1 MNTKHYY
8 HYATK
13 GLENDYLFGSIT
25 AFVAAMNRIAICY
38 SKVCETSSII
48 IIGFSLMDNH
58 VHFILYGNEDD
69 CDSFMAL
76 YKRLTEI
83 WLTNH
88 PEEGRPG
95 KEWDIGHWQIKDKDS
110 LLEKLSYVHRNPV
123 VAFLPYT
130 ATGYRWSSACLPF
143 ADHSY
148 VQSTARPLGTLN
160 RTAQRKLLE
169 SKVVLP
175 DNWLV
180 LPDGMIWSGCYTDYK
195 RIEKLYGTAVNYQYG
210 LNTRCEDKVNR
221 EMLDDYVSLP
231 DGEVR
236 DVALKLSD
244 EMFGNKSLSSLS
256 VDERLLLGK
265 KLKKETGT
273 SSKQLARILRIRQ
286 SDLKQLL

>member
-13 GLENDYLFGSIT
+13 GLEDDYLFGSIT

-58 VHFILYGNEDD
+58 VYGNEDD

-76 YKRLTEI
+76 YKRLTGI

-110 LLEKLSYVHRNPV
+110 LLEKL
-123 VAFLPYT
+123 
-130 ATGYRWSSACLPF
+130 SSACLPF

-175 DNWLV
+175 SL
-180 LPDGMIWSGCYTDYK
+180 GSAQK
-195 RIEKLYGTAVNYQYG
+195 RLFFGP
-210 LNTRCEDKVNR
+210 RNR
-221 EMLDDYVSLP
+221 YRFLSTVVPPAESTVIALSLRMRP
-231 DGEVR
+231 SR
-236 DVALKLSD
+236 I
-244 EMFGNKSLSSLS
+244 SLASLF
-256 VDERLLLGK
+256 
-265 KLKKETGT
+265 T
-273 SSKQLARILRIRQ
+273 SSR
-286 SDLKQLL
+286 

>member
-13 GLENDYLFGSIT
+13 GLEDDYLFGSIT
-25 AFVAAMNRIAICY
+25 AFVAAMNRIAICF

-175 DNWLV
+175 SL
-180 LPDGMIWSGCYTDYK
+180 GSAQK
-195 RIEKLYGTAVNYQYG
+195 RLFFGP
-210 LNTRCEDKVNR
+210 RNR
-221 EMLDDYVSLP
+221 YRFLSTVVPPAESTVIALSLRMRP
-231 DGEVR
+231 SR
-236 DVALKLSD
+236 I
-244 EMFGNKSLSSLS
+244 SLASLF
-256 VDERLLLGK
+256 
-265 KLKKETGT
+265 T
-273 SSKQLARILRIRQ
+273 SSR
-286 SDLKQLL
+286 